1 MQIAQN
7 YHIYL
12 PLAAFL
18 AALVMVV
25 VVARHRTMRIE
36 TTYSVLMST
45 LAVWSLAVVLEHAS
59 VELAAKIFWMKMS
72 YLGILSLPI
81 SWLVLTLRYANKE
94 QWLSRRNLVLLAV
107 LPTITLVLVWTNDMH
122 HLMWKDIWLDTSY
135 SPPIDDVTHG
145 AWFWIQAAY
154 SYLLIFLGTLV
165 LARVYLHAST
175 VHRKQVGV
183 MLVGALVPWVA
194 NILYITPIRLFQV
207 LDPTPLAFA
216 ITGVAFSWGLFRL
229 RLLDIM
235 PIAQETVFRNMVDG
249 VVVLDAQGRIAE
261 LNPSAQRI
269 VARARA
275 GAVGQPYGVVLP
287 TLAGRLQLGPES
299 TELQCSVSLSEG
311 PTLRHYAVR
320 VSPIITKG
328 RLGGHLVLLHDDTGR
343 VRAEAESRERVRLE
357 AELLERRRSE
367 KTLTASEAKYRNLVE
382 NAATGVIVSS
392 REGRILSAN
401 RTALETLGYES
412 EEEFRKVSIMELYV
426 NLDDRWRLLSQIDE
440 TGVVKGF
447 ETRMKRRDGTEFWA
461 SLNVI
466 IQTAE
471 SGERQHLAM
480 VDDVTGRK
488 QAENELAESRGQLR
502 LLAQRVEEAREE
514 ERTSIARELHDQVGQ
529 TFTALKLDIGRLRR
543 SAGGERP
550 EMLALLDG
558 MDSMVSTG
566 ADDVRRISS
575 ELRPGAL
582 DDLGLAGAVE
592 WQLDQL
598 RPRTDLVL
606 AFGCDEG
613 DCELDAARS
622 TALFRVF
629 QELITNVVRHAGAKK
644 VDVSLRREN
653 GAVVLTVR
661 DDGRG
666 IDVAQVN
673 DRHSLGIVGMR
684 ERLLPYGGELHVEGV
699 PGKGTTARVTMPPR

>member
-7 YHIYL
+7 YYIYL

-36 TTYSVLMST
+36 TTFSVLMST

-59 VELAAKIFWMKMS
+59 LELSAKIFWMKMS

-194 NILYITPIRLFQV
+194 NILYIAPIRLFQV

-261 LNPSAQRI
+261 LNPAAQRI

-287 TLAGRLQLGPES
+287 ALAGRLQLGSES
-299 TELQCSVSLSEG
+299 TELQYAVSLSEVS
-311 PTLRHYAVR
+311 TLRHYAVS
-320 VSPIITKG
+320 VSPIIT
-328 RLGGHLVLLHDDTGR
+328 RYCVLP
-343 VRAEAESRERVRLE
+343 
-357 AELLERRRSE
+357 
-367 KTLTASEAKYRNLVE
+367 
-382 NAATGVIVSS
+382 SS
-392 REGRILSAN
+392 CSTYG
-401 RTALETLGYES
+401 
-412 EEEFRKVSIMELYV
+412 
-426 NLDDRWRLLSQIDE
+426 W
-440 TGVVKGF
+440 VK
-447 ETRMKRRDGTEFWA
+447 W
-461 SLNVI
+461 
-466 IQTAE
+466 
-471 SGERQHLAM
+471 
-480 VDDVTGRK
+480 
-488 QAENELAESRGQLR
+488 
-502 LLAQRVEEAREE
+502 
-514 ERTSIARELHDQVGQ
+514 
-529 TFTALKLDIGRLRR
+529 FTALQHAISNIDELAHHRSDDDHLEFAVGQESGAEGSDNGVVPDGCECRHIQGFPDSGRAGFGQHASAMHRCSRLAMPWRKAAERGHATRIREARHVAEFGQDHSR
-543 SAGGERP
+543 SARSDTGDSLEQIA
-550 EMLALLDG
+550 LAAQVRMAIDVVSNLLG
-558 MDSMVSTG
+558 
-566 ADDVRRISS
+566 
-575 ELRPGAL
+575 
-582 DDLGLAGAVE
+582 
-592 WQLDQL
+592 
-598 RPRTDLVL
+598 DLV
-606 AFGCDEG
+606 
-613 DCELDAARS
+613 DAAFDES
-622 TALFRVF
+622 D
-629 QELITNVVRHAGAKK
+629 H
-644 VDVSLRREN
+644 
-653 GAVVLTVR
+653 VL
-661 DDGRG
+661 D
-666 IDVAQVN
+666 
-673 DRHSLGIVGMR
+673 
-684 ERLLPYGGELHVEGV
+684 
-699 PGKGTTARVTMPPR
+699 